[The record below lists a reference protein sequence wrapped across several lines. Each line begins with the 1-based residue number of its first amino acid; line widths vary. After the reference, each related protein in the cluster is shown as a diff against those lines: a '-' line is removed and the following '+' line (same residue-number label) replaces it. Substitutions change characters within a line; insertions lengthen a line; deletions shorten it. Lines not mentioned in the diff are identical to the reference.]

1 MNIKRTLLAG
11 ALALASAVSVAGVA
25 SAETPWQSHHP
36 RQEEVLGRV
45 QHQRHLVRQEYRE
58 GQLSRW
64 REHRLLRRVNR
75 IARED
80 HRFARVNSGY
90 ITPGEKHFMNRQEN
104 HVRGD
109 IPG

>member
-1 MNIKRTLLAG
+1 MNIKRSLLAG
-11 ALALASAVSVAGVA
+11 ALALTAAVSLAGVA

-45 QHQRHLVRQEYRE
+45 QHQRHLIRQEVRRGE
-58 GQLSRW
+58 LSRYES
-64 REHRLLRRVNR
+64 RRMLHRVNR
-75 IARED
+75 IGRED
-80 HRFARVNSGY
+80 HRDARLNGGY
-90 ITPGEKHFMNRQEN
+90 ITRGEQHRLNRQEN